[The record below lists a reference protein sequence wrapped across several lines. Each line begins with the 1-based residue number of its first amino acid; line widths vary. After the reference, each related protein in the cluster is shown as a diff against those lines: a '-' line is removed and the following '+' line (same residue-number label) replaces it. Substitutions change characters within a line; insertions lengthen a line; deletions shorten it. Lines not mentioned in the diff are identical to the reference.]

1 MRMDTLFSY
10 GVIAMPPTLAPA
22 KKATNIT
29 LSADVLTEAK
39 ALGINIS
46 QACDQFLRELVRSER
61 EQRWQHDH
69 AEFIA
74 AYNETVEKEGLP
86 LEEWRTF

>member
-1 MRMDTLFSY
+1 MHNVTSR
-10 GVIAMPPTLAPA
+10 

-29 LSADVLTEAK
+29 LSADVLEQAK

-46 QACDQFLRELVRSER
+46 QACDQFLREQVRL
-61 EQRWQHDH
+61 EQEHRWQREN

-74 AYNETVEKEGLP
+74 AYNQTVETEGLP
-86 LEEWRTF
+86 LAEWRGF